1 MHEFDMDINKIIAQ
15 PEYDFLRTEERL
27 GKNIALLT
35 LGGSKAY
42 GLNTEQSD
50 TDIRGIIM
58 PLRSDL
64 LGADFI
70 VREKDKQNS
79 KLIFGAGGFELYL
92 DRVTDTYLYVL
103 EKIVGLL
110 SKCNPNT
117 IEILGCRPEHYAM
130 VSECGQKLLDSRELF
145 LSKLAYGSFAG
156 YARAQF
162 QRLKNAIGKDGET
175 NVFKCISLADSL
187 ERIQRHLSETYPGYK
202 RESVKM
208 FITDRDGNVITVNGV
223 PADAYDVGVLF
234 NDTVTEVTVGGKPV
248 PDEEVQLSFKIN
260 FDMIP
265 ANDFSGV
272 CNEINSCVKEFN
284 KHLGHRNH
292 KKDVYHLNKHAMH
305 LVRLYLMAEDILLRG
320 EIITYREKEHDL
332 LMSIKQGEYYNKEKN
347 CLSTAFFDMV
357 NSLDKR
363 LIEANEKSRLPES
376 PDLERINEL
385 LCELHQSCI

>member
-1 MHEFDMDINKIIAQ
+1 MNNDINAIIAQ

-35 LGGSKAY
+35 FGGSKAY
-42 GLNTEQSD
+42 GLSTPQSD

-70 VREKDKQNS
+70 IRECDKNND
-79 KLIFGAGGFELYL
+79 KLIFGVNGFEQYL

-103 EKIVGLL
+103 SKIVGLFV
-110 SKCNPNT
+110 KCNPNT
-117 IEILGCRPEHYAM
+117 IEMLGCLPEHYVC
-130 VSECGQKLLDSRELF
+130 VSECGQKLLDNKSMF

-162 QRLKNAIGKDGET
+162 RRLKNAIGKDGGGGVT
-175 NVFKCISLADSL
+175 NVFRCISLADSL
-187 ERIQRHLSETYPGYK
+187 ERIQRHLTETYPGYR
-202 RESVKM
+202 RESIQM

-223 PADAYDVGVLF
+223 PVDAYDVGVLF
-234 NDTVTEVTVGGKPV
+234 NDAVTEVTVNGNPI
-248 PDEEVQLSFKIN
+248 PDEEVRLSFKIN
-260 FDMIP
+260 FDMIE

-272 CNEINSCVKEFN
+272 CNEVTSAIKEFN

-320 EIITYREKEHDL
+320 EIITYREKEHDM
-332 LMSIKQGEYYNKEKN
+332 LMSIKNGDYYNKEQN
-347 CLSTAFFDMV
+347 CLTTEFFDMV
-357 NSLDKR
+357 NGLDRR
-363 LIEANEKSRLPES
+363 LLEAYQKSKLPDA
-376 PDLERINEL
+376 PDMDKVNEL
-385 LCELHQSCI
+385 LCELNESCL

>member
-1 MHEFDMDINKIIAQ
+1 MNDNINEIIAQ
-15 PEYDFLRTEERL
+15 PRYDFLRTEERL

-35 LGGSKAY
+35 FGGSKAY
-42 GLNTEQSD
+42 GLSTPQSD

-70 VREKDKQNS
+70 VRECDKNND
-79 KLIFGAGGFELYL
+79 KLIFGVNGFEQYL

-103 EKIVGLL
+103 SKIVGLFV
-110 SKCNPNT
+110 KCNPNT
-117 IEILGCRPEHYAM
+117 IEMLGCLPEHYAC
-130 VSECGQKLLDSRELF
+130 VSECGQRLLGNKQLF

-162 QRLKNAIGKDGET
+162 QRLKNAIGKDGGT

-187 ERIQRHLSETYPGYK
+187 ERIQRHLTETYPGYR
-202 RESVKM
+202 RESIQM

-223 PADAYDVGVLF
+223 PVDAYDVGVLF
-234 NDTVTEVTVGGKPV
+234 NDAVTEVTVNGNPI
-248 PDEEVQLSFKIN
+248 PDEEVRLSFKIN
-260 FDMIP
+260 FDMIE

-272 CNEINSCVKEFN
+272 CNEVTSAIKEFN

-320 EIITYREKEHDL
+320 EIITYREKEHDM
-332 LMSIKQGEYYNKEKN
+332 LMSIKNGDYYNKEQN
-347 CLSTAFFDMV
+347 CLTTEFFDMV
-357 NSLDKR
+357 NGLDRR
-363 LIEANEKSRLPES
+363 LLEAYQKSKLPDA
-376 PDLERINEL
+376 PDMDKVNEL
-385 LCELHQSCI
+385 LCELNESCL

>member
-1 MHEFDMDINKIIAQ
+1 MNNNINEIIAQ

-35 LGGSKAY
+35 FGGSKAY
-42 GLNTEQSD
+42 GLSTPQSD

-70 VREKDKQNS
+70 IRERDKNND
-79 KLIFGAGGFELYL
+79 KLIFGVNGFEQYL

-103 EKIVGLL
+103 SKIVVLFC
-110 SKCNPNT
+110 KCNPNT
-117 IEILGCRPEHYAM
+117 IEILGCLPEHYAC
-130 VSECGQKLLDSRELF
+130 VSECGQRLLDNKSLF

-162 QRLKNAIGKDGET
+162 QRLKNAIGKDGNT
-175 NVFKCISLADSL
+175 NVFRCISLADSL
-187 ERIQRHLSETYPGYK
+187 ERIQRHLTETYPGYR
-202 RESVKM
+202 RECIKM
-208 FITDRDGNVITVNGV
+208 FITDRDGNIITVNGV
-223 PADAYDVGVLF
+223 PVDAYDVGVLF
-234 NDTVTEVTVGGKPV
+234 NDTVTEVTVNGKPI
-248 PDEEVQLSFKIN
+248 PDEEVRLSFKIN
-260 FDMIP
+260 FDMIE

-272 CNEINSCVKEFN
+272 CNEVTSAIKEFN

-332 LMSIKQGEYYNKEKN
+332 LMSIKNGEYYNKEQN
-347 CLSTAFFDMV
+347 CLTAEFFDMV
-357 NSLDKR
+357 NGLDRR
-363 LIEANEKSRLPES
+363 LLEAYEKSLLPDS
-376 PDLERINEL
+376 PDMDKVNEL
-385 LCELHQSCI
+385 LCELNESCL